1 MDSYY
6 SEGTLIS
13 DIKNAFSIVGNS
25 YDINN
30 AVKLLIQAAPTD
42 LSILIMGET
51 GTGKEVFANAAHGLS
66 KRKGKPFVSV
76 NCAAIP
82 ETLLESELFGH
93 EKGAFTGAVD
103 QRIGFFETA
112 NKGTIFL
119 DEIGEMP
126 LGTQSK
132 LLRILETGEFTRL
145 GSSITK
151 KVDVRVIGAT
161 NKDLEKA
168 SNEGKF
174 RSDLYYRLN
183 TVQIILAPLRKRPQ
197 DIPLLAEHFARLTC
211 KKLGLPYL
219 GFSEDAISV
228 LKSLPWPGNVRELK
242 NLIDKVI
249 TFHKGDYVTPEILR
263 NYIPPALPAFEIK
276 TISKENSL
284 VTLSEPE
291 YNGNPELS
299 LIFRTLLELKSDITD
314 IKRYIHN
321 LAVAIN
327 EMMHKS
333 DSNSMPSV
341 EEVKTVEEFFD
352 KSDSINLETIER
364 DLIKTALKKFRG
376 NRRQVAEA
384 LGISVRTLYRKI
396 ALYDLENVS

>member
-13 DIKNAFSIVGNS
+13 DIKKAFSIVGNS

-51 GTGKEVFANAAHGLS
+51 GTGKEIFANAAHGLS
-66 KRKGKPFVSV
+66 KRKAKPFVSV

-183 TVQIILAPLRKRPQ
+183 AVQIILTPLRKRPQ
-197 DIPLLAEHFARLTC
+197 DIPLLAEHFAMLTC
-211 KKLGLPYL
+211 KKLGLPFL
-219 GFSEDAISV
+219 GFSEDAVSI
-228 LKSLPWPGNVRELK
+228 LKSLPWAGNVREIK
-242 NLIDKVI
+242 NLIEKII
-249 TFHKGDYVTPEILR
+249 TFHKGEHVTPEILR

-276 TISKENSL
+276 TIPKESSL
-284 VTLSEPE
+284 VAITEPE
-291 YNGNPELS
+291 YTSSPELS

-327 EMMHKS
+327 EIMDKS
-333 DSNSMPSV
+333 GSISMPSV
-341 EEVKTVEEFFD
+341 EEIKTVEEFFD
-352 KSDSINLETIER
+352 KSDSIKIETLER
-364 DLIKTALKKFRG
+364 DLIKTAMKKFRG

-396 ALYDLENVS
+396 ALYGLENVN